1 MSDLQ
6 MPFTAHLA
14 ELRKRLIIS
23 FVAVGIGFSAAYAFS
38 AEILSWL
45 VDPLIKVL
53 PPGDKLVFTAL
64 PEAFFI
70 YLKASLIG
78 GIVLASPVI
87 FYELWMFVA
96 PGLHQKEKK
105 FVLPFV
111 IISTLLFTAG
121 ALFGYYVI
129 FPVGFRFL
137 VGFSTE
143 NIRALPSLQLY
154 LSFCL
159 KMLLGFGLVFEFPV
173 LAYFLGRAGILNSRM
188 MAKNRRIAVLL
199 IFIIAA
205 ILTPPDVVSQI
216 ILAVPLYLLFEG
228 SILIVKITGKKK
240 RDEDTEEESGN

>member
-1 MSDLQ
+1 MSEVK

-23 FVAVGIGFSAAYAFS
+23 FTAVGIGFALAYGFS
-38 AEILSWL
+38 AQLFEWL
-45 VDPLIKVL
+45 VSPLIGVL

-70 YLKASLIG
+70 YLKVSLIA

-87 FYELWMFVA
+87 FHQLWMFIA
-96 PGLHQKEKK
+96 PGLFHKEKR

-111 IISTLLFTAG
+111 FISTLLFIGG
-121 ALFGYYVI
+121 ALFGYYVV

-143 NIRALPSLQLY
+143 NIRALPSLQMY

-159 KMLLGFGLVFEFPV
+159 KLLLGFGLVFEFPV
-173 LAYFLGRAGILNSRM
+173 LAYFLGRIGILNSTM
-188 MAKNRRIAVLL
+188 MAKNRRIAILL
-199 IFIIAA
+199 IFIVAA
-205 ILTPPDVVSQI
+205 IVTPPDVVSQI
-216 ILAVPLYLLFEG
+216 LLAIPLYLLYEV
-228 SILIVKITGKKK
+228 SILIVKFTGKKK
-240 RDEDTEEESGN
+240 KEEETEDEKI

>member
-1 MSDLQ
+1 MPDVQ

-14 ELRKRLIIS
+14 ELRKRLIIC
-23 FVAVGIGFSAAYAFS
+23 FLAVGIGFAVAYAFS
-38 AEILSWL
+38 AEIFAWL
-45 VDPLIKVL
+45 VQPLIKVL

-70 YLKASLIG
+70 YLKASLIA

-96 PGLHQKEKK
+96 PGLHQQEKK

-111 IISTLLFTAG
+111 IISTFLFAGG
-121 ALFGYYVI
+121 ALFGYYAI

-154 LSFCL
+154 LTFCL
-159 KMLLGFGLVFEFPV
+159 KLLLGFGLIFEFPV
-173 LAYFLGRAGILNSRM
+173 LAYFLGRAGIINSRM

-199 IFIIAA
+199 IFIVAA
-205 ILTPPDVVSQI
+205 VLTPPDVISQI
-216 ILAVPLYLLFEG
+216 ILAVPLYLLFES
-228 SILIVKITGKKK
+228 SILIVRITGKKK
-240 RDEDTEEESGN
+240 KEEGAEEEIE

>member
-14 ELRKRLIIS
+14 ELRKRLIIC
-23 FVAVGIGFSAAYAFS
+23 FVAAGIGFAVAYAFS

-45 VDPLIKVL
+45 VEPLIQVL

-111 IISTLLFTAG
+111 IISTVLFVAG

-240 RDEDTEEESGN
+240 REGDTEEESGN

>member
-1 MSDLQ
+1 MPDRQ

-14 ELRKRLIIS
+14 ELRNRLIICL
-23 FVAVGIGFSAAYAFS
+23 VAVGVGFAVAYAFS
-38 AEILSWL
+38 AQIFDWL
-45 VDPLIKVL
+45 VQPLVKVL

-70 YLKASLIG
+70 YLKASLIA

-87 FYELWMFVA
+87 FYELWLFVA
-96 PGLHQKEKK
+96 PGLYQKEKR

-111 IISTLLFTAG
+111 LISTLLFVTG

-154 LSFCL
+154 LTFCL
-159 KMLLGFGLVFEFPV
+159 KLLLGFGLVFEFPV
-173 LAYFLGRAGILNSRM
+173 LAYFLGRAGIITSGL
-188 MAKNRRIAVLL
+188 MAKNRRIAILL
-199 IFIIAA
+199 IFVIAA
-205 ILTPPDVVSQI
+205 VLTPPDVVSQI
-216 ILAVPLYLLFEG
+216 LLAVPLYLLFEV
-228 SILIVKITGKKK
+228 SILIVKVTGRKKK
-240 RDEDTEEESGN
+240 SEDTEEVSEK